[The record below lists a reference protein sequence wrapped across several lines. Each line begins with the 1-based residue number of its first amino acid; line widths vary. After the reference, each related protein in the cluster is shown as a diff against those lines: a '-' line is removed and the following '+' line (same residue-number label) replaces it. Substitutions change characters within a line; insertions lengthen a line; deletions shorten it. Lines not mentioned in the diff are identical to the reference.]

1 MKQYI
6 KFVAVSLLAGMCL
19 SSCTETDAE
28 KDKGSTPVIK
38 YARVCDPSKSDSLI
52 VAASLGSKIVFVGD
66 NLGDVQQIWFNDQKA
81 LLNPV
86 MVTSN
91 TIVVDVPNVIPSEVN
106 NTARFITSTGIET
119 DVPFQVTVPGP
130 RIDKIDC
137 EWTRPGD
144 QAVITGAYFANDPT
158 FPLTVT
164 FPGNLEARIVSFDQ
178 TTATVVVPEGA
189 VEGPITVSTIYG
201 KGKSSFHYADTRGML
216 FDFDVDGATGLGIDG
231 RCWHNQAFVSDELSL
246 DGTYLRLGDGAT
258 ALNDDAWDDNHF
270 HFEYWAGEWTE
281 PVTYPARL
289 GDRLFDL
296 VDFSDYKNMSL
307 KFEMLVPSAY
317 PWQACSMQ
325 IIFSGTDKVSYGP
338 AGPDVY
344 GNIVAGSN
352 NSYFQDD
359 SGKAAGWGRAI
370 YRPWSETAA
379 FDTGDK
385 WITVTVPLT
394 EFVYNSVGGKA
405 SASPASAADF
415 ANFEIFVWSGG
426 AKGAE
431 CTPIICIDNIR
442 AVRN

>member
-258 ALNDDAWDDNHF
+258 ALNDDAWDDNH
-270 HFEYWAGEWTE
+270 
-281 PVTYPARL
+281 
-289 GDRLFDL
+289 
-296 VDFSDYKNMSL
+296 
-307 KFEMLVPSAY
+307 
-317 PWQACSMQ
+317 
-325 IIFSGTDKVSYGP
+325 
-338 AGPDVY
+338 
-344 GNIVAGSN
+344 
-352 NSYFQDD
+352 
-359 SGKAAGWGRAI
+359 
-370 YRPWSETAA
+370 
-379 FDTGDK
+379 
-385 WITVTVPLT
+385 
-394 EFVYNSVGGKA
+394 
-405 SASPASAADF
+405 
-415 ANFEIFVWSGG
+415 
-426 AKGAE
+426 
-431 CTPIICIDNIR
+431 
-442 AVRN
+442 